1 MLRWREER
9 KEDGKRKRG
18 GRSGESLSRLGVGE
32 GNRKG
37 KGWADE
43 REREKREERG
53 EREKTNL
60 KKLRRMWSPQSR
72 LKSPKSQPSTPGPP
86 APLLSRP
93 QDGNYKAKSSGEV
106 TRFYQ
111 PAAPNARGAGA
122 AAAGLCDSCPLSKGG
137 LGPSERHPNNCLL
150 ILARLYFGIYYSLS
164 RQIPL

>member
-1 MLRWREER
+1 MLHWREER
-9 KEDGKRKRG
+9 REKKEGREKGGEYGQSLGRGREGEKRRSGRTGGKERRGKRERKNKS
-18 GRSGESLSRLGVGE
+18 GR
-32 GNRKG
+32 
-37 KGWADE
+37 
-43 REREKREERG
+43 
-53 EREKTNL
+53 
-60 KKLRRMWSPQSR
+60 LRRLWSAQSR
-72 LKSPKSQPSTPGPP
+72 LKWAKNQRPPP
-86 APLLSRP
+86 APLPSRP

-122 AAAGLCDSCPLSKGG
+122 AAVGLCDSCPLSKGG